1 MRICL
6 MISDARLMQEQ
17 LSAAL
22 QPMKHRRKSDG
33 YTKRII
39 TVKLA
44 GFGWL
49 MQLVHQSPL
58 AIEDYKMI
66 CRLLED

>member
-1 MRICL
+1 M

-17 LSAAL
+17 LRAAL
-22 QPMKHRRKSDG
+22 QPMKHRRKCDA

-39 TVKLA
+39 IVKLA
-44 GFGWL
+44 VFGWL

-58 AIEDYKMI
+58 AEEDVKMT